1 MQTLLNGSSLI
12 GLTSS
17 PSYLAADASFDAA
30 KVIARKNDVLS
41 LRTAASLARISGE
54 ASLAQSLSLRC
65 AKDLAAARDWVGA
78 QEVLSLQDSLLVS
91 SRSVNL
97 GLEDELK
104 VCEVCETC
112 SNPLQVHRLHL
123 CVAELLS
130 EMLGDSE
137 VSPAASCASRHPWAS
152 PGERHISI
160 MDRVRDVWEEQFA
173 VSHQSVG
180 ALLQELKSAESPMPT
195 ANSPLRQV
203 QTQTRYII
211 DDTAGNKCIMYRRTE
226 ACTTEDIKKQLKYDI
241 EAYLKQ
247 RTERKLMEV
256 F

>member
-41 LRTAASLARISGE
+41 LRTAASLARISGDS
-54 ASLAQSLSLRC
+54 SLAQSLSLRC

-104 VCEVCETC
+104 VCETC

-173 VSHQSVG
+173 VSHQSVR

-226 ACTTEDIKKQLKYDI
+226 ACTTEDIKNSLNM
-241 EAYLKQ
+241 
-247 RTERKLMEV
+247 T
-256 F
+256 